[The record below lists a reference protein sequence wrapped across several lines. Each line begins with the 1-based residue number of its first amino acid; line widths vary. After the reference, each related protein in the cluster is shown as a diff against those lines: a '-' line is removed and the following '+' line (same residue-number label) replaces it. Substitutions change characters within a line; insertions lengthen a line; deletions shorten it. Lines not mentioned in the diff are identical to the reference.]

1 MTESFRNLDTI
12 ESGYTVF
19 EKDQVL
25 TPEQLNGLAG
35 YLDGQERL
43 SRVALLGVG
52 IACGFWPSLQGKRV
66 RLGHGVGTTTD
77 GDLVFL
83 PQATF
88 YDRYKAYD
96 SSAPRY
102 APFYHG
108 TQMIR
113 AYELVREGESDSRAL
128 VLSGFEAREGALPGS
143 LAAVLYVEST
153 LRDED
158 LCTGTDC
165 DNRGKDSVHTLKL
178 LLVER
183 KSAAALAAPLETPE
197 GAARRLPE
205 PVVAARAVLQGVT
218 SEAALAKLYRDACT
232 LTHGRLVAALEGLYE
247 PCKGFLQDLAPA
259 DPAPRWRATLE
270 TIEAGMKNRDRGI
283 QYYYDFL
290 KDLAET
296 YNAFRESLFGDVAV
310 CCPDVD
316 AFPKHLVLGGLDPAQ
331 RSAAERTGFFP
342 SPMVSDRFEQRA
354 RARFLV
360 CKIDTLIASFA
371 PPATGQEIRITPSAF
386 EDRGLEERAIPFYY
400 ALREDLPVHRAWSY
414 ALWRRGM
421 ERHNYSYHAASYVA
435 AGAAADPLAAQ
446 IGAFDFFRIEGH
458 LGWDVRKAAAGLRG
472 QIKQRNL
479 PIDVETVLIGKER
492 KHVVFDRPHRFL
504 ELYRVRHL
512 MRADLAAG
520 ASEANEYGK
529 AFADQITAAAGK
541 EIKDEDVGPNV
552 SLVEYASTQRNALS
566 GQAAKV
572 KDKLGKAG
580 YAAVPDWLTDVDQTA
595 ELIVQWRD
603 KLAPVTKDNYI
614 SPFDSFLGGPQKRWL
629 AGFEE
634 LIRDAEEKEADRLL
648 LAAYLGEHPGLE
660 HCAGVLRGGTF
671 VLVHDESQT
680 VIADFMLPYQCC
692 ERRDAP
698 AALPPLT
705 LPPLMPPI
713 KLPTGELPVIKFP
726 PIRLMLLP
734 DKVGLEKLRLDLVAK
749 VQSDV
754 QVHLKYFD
762 VFKDAV
768 AATKGTG
775 ATTPAGVRADFADP
789 VLNLRVAETNYRTQE
804 VDRLRTNLLDPGI
817 DEQTRTNVEKEL
829 EAAQDSLATA
839 IVNTTEYV
847 ASKNLDVTPGTE
859 GAQVLAITSGSLA
872 KVTNSTTLASVE
884 KSLTTIATK
893 PAVKP
898 QIAGTINNMLIARG
912 QW

>member
-1 MTESFRNLDTI
+1 MTESFRNLDAI

-35 YLDGQERL
+35 YLDDQERL

-52 IACGFWPSLQGKRV
+52 IACGLWPSLQGKRV
-66 RLGHGVGTTTD
+66 RLSQGVGTTTD

-83 PQATF
+83 PEPTF
-88 YDRYKAYD
+88 YDRYKPYD
-96 SSAPRY
+96 SSAPKY
-102 APFYHG
+102 DPFYHG

-113 AYELVREGESDSRAL
+113 VYELVREGESDSRAL
-128 VLSGFEAREGALPGS
+128 PLSGFEAREGEPPES

-183 KSAAALAAPLETPE
+183 KNAAGLAAPLDTPD

-205 PVVAARAVLQGVT
+205 PVVAARVVLQGVNT
-218 SEAALAKLYRDACT
+218 EAELAALYRKACAA
-232 LTHGRLVAALEGLYE
+232 THARLVTTLEGLYA
-247 PCKGFLQDLAPA
+247 PCKAFLQDLAPV

-270 TIEAGMKNRDRGI
+270 KIQSGIKDRGI

-296 YNAFRESLFGDVAV
+296 YNAFREALFGDSAV

-316 AFPKHLVLGGLDPAQ
+316 AFPKHLVLGSLDPAL
-331 RSAAERTGFFP
+331 RSAAERIGFFP
-342 SPMVSDRFEQRA
+342 SPMVSDRVERRA
-354 RARFLV
+354 QARFLIR
-360 CKIDTLIASFA
+360 KIDTLIASFVL
-371 PPATGQEIRITPSAF
+371 PATAQDIRITPSAF
-386 EDRGLEERAIPFYY
+386 EDRRLEERAIPFYY
-400 ALREDLPVHRAWSY
+400 ALREDLPVYRAWSY
-414 ALWRRGM
+414 VLWRRGM
-421 ERHNYSYHAASYVA
+421 ERHNYSWHAASYGA

-458 LGWDVRKAAAGLRG
+458 LGWDARKAAALLRD
-472 QIKQRNL
+472 QIRQRNL

-512 MRADLAAG
+512 MRADIAAG

-529 AFADQITAAAGK
+529 AFANQITAAAGK

-552 SLVEYASTQRNALS
+552 SLVQYASAQRDALG

-572 KDKLGKAG
+572 KEKLGKAG
-580 YAAVPDWLTDVDQTA
+580 YAAVPDWLTEVNGTA

-629 AGFEE
+629 AGFDE

-671 VLVHDESQT
+671 VLVHDESQ
-680 VIADFMLPYQCC
+680 VVVADFMLPYQCC

-698 AALPPLT
+698 APLPPLT
-705 LPPLMPPI
+705 LPPFFPPL
-713 KLPTGELPVIKFP
+713 KLPTGEPPLVKFP
-726 PIRLMLLP
+726 PIRLMPLP
-734 DKVGLEKLRLDLVAK
+734 DKAGLEKLRLDLVAK

-754 QVHLKYFD
+754 QLHLKYFD
-762 VFKDAV
+762 AFKDAV

-775 ATTPAGVRADFADP
+775 AATPAGVRTDFADP
-789 VLNLRVAETNYRTQE
+789 LLNLRVAETNYRTQE

-829 EAAQDSLATA
+829 EAAQENLATA

-859 GAQVLAITSGSLA
+859 GAQVLAIASGSFA
-872 KVTNSTTLASVE
+872 KVTNTTTLANVE
-884 KSLTTIATK
+884 KSLSALATRPTI
-893 PAVKP
+893 KP
-898 QIAGTINNMLIARG
+898 QIAGTINNMLLARG